1 MPILKNIRHER
12 FAQGL
17 AKGMIQDAAYEAAGY
32 KPDRGNATRLT
43 AHDSIRARV
52 AEIQARAAERTEV
65 TVASLTKQL
74 IEDRDF
80 ARSLDN
86 AAAAVTASAA
96 IMKLHGL
103 GSEKVKVETQSVVD
117 YLTDLSRQDIT
128 VEAPAAADAI
138 ADWPAYTA
146 AEQ

>member
-1 MPILKNIRHER
+1 MPTAVILILRHLVRNLRVENEPVSP
-12 FAQGL
+12 L
-17 AKGMIQDAAYEAAGY
+17 
-32 KPDRGNATRLT
+32 

-103 GSEKVKVETQSVVD
+103 GSEKVKVETQPVLD
-117 YLTDLSRQDIT
+117 YLTDLSRQDIP
-128 VEAPAAADAI
+128 VEAAVEDDAI
-138 ADWPAYTA
+138 H
-146 AEQ
+146 